1 MIFGSTC
8 SKMTFPVPLISL
20 EVWSEALC
28 SENLLA
34 KPEGPNPGPLYRP
47 HALRGQSSNTDA
59 T

>member
-1 MIFGSTC
+1 
-8 SKMTFPVPLISL
+8 MTFPVPVISL